1 MKLQY
6 LAVIFVVIILPIS
19 MVMSSYIQNQIDTIT
34 LQTLYKTKLDNST
47 YDALKAFQINS
58 VNNKYSSVSNSKI
71 RDIEA
76 SINTFYNS
84 MKTSMTS
91 SKEDV
96 QSFIPAIL
104 FTLYDGYYIYSSYDN
119 IVQVE
124 KAQDETTIE
133 TIKTEST
140 RNYQYG
146 LRPYIYYSCKY
157 NINGKTII
165 INYTLDNEITVYGDF
180 GNGYETKSGYLID
193 PTKVTEINDS
203 NKTLKYDG
211 ILVEPETLKEHL
223 ITVND
228 DGTPPTEG
236 EYAYIVY
243 NNKKVYKETT
253 KNGNNNSMQ
262 YFWYDNYKKTYLI
275 GEKENLE
282 KYIQQ
287 NGVTFKSIS
296 AYEYY
301 KSAKEFSEWV
311 NNNLGNIT
319 QKDVIKTDSNGNST
333 IGNDTN
339 YLSENTGNSKIFAT
353 SGKSDNDPM
362 LSNSIFNNHR
372 IAIIRKS
379 IETNLTT
386 AIANYNIQSGSN
398 YEYVMP
404 VINDADWYKIVNNV
418 SIASFMQG
426 IPIGQKY
433 FNNYSVITNTKNEEV
448 INSQSMYILER
459 NDGGDL
465 EYHQVGCEK
474 LLEKVRNAK
483 KDGSIERGQFT
494 MTAYTDLS
502 FLRQTVK
509 VSETKLE
516 YFYPHGVD
524 NSNISGSANFKYL
537 TGCYNCIVNSNSDY
551 DIDGIIKGEIKDYLT
566 EKTLYNKN
574 NFELEAVRKT
584 YLTGLARERYDLYK
598 SNFDLR

>member
-58 VNNKYSSVSNSKI
+58 VNNKYSSISNSKI

-84 MKTSMTS
+84 MKTSMVS

-96 QSFIPAIL
+96 QTFIPAIL

-119 IVQVE
+119 IVSVE
-124 KAQDETTIE
+124 KNEDETVKEIT
-133 TIKTEST
+133 TKNDK
-140 RNYQYG
+140 NYQYG

-157 NINGKTII
+157 KLNGRTII
-165 INYTLDNEITVYGDF
+165 VNYTLDNEITIYGDF

-193 PTKVTEINDS
+193 PSKVTEINDS

-211 ILVEPETLKEHL
+211 ILIEPETLKEHL

-311 NNNLGNIT
+311 NENLGSIK
-319 QKDVIKTDSNGNST
+319 QKDVIKTDSSGNAT

-339 YLSENTGNSKIFAT
+339 YLAENTGNSSIFAT
-353 SGKSDNDPM
+353 SGNSKNDPM
-362 LSNSIFNNHR
+362 LSDSTFNNHR
-372 IAIIRKS
+372 IAVIRKS

-386 AIANYNIQSGSN
+386 AIANYNTQSGSN

>member
-6 LAVIFVVIILPIS
+6 LAVIFVIIILPIS

-58 VNNKYSSVSNSKI
+58 VNNKYSSISNSKI

-84 MKTSMTS
+84 MKTSMVS

-96 QSFIPAIL
+96 QTFIPAIL

-124 KAQDETTIE
+124 KAEDETIE
-133 TIKTEST
+133 KITTESS

-157 NINGKTII
+157 NLNGKTII
-165 INYTLDNEITVYGDF
+165 VNYTLDNEITVYGDF

-211 ILVEPETLKEHL
+211 ILVEPEVLTEHL
-223 ITVND
+223 ITVNND
-228 DGTPPTEG
+228 ETTTEG
-236 EYAYIVY
+236 DYSYIIY
-243 NNKKVYKETT
+243 NNKKVYKETIR
-253 KNGNNNSMQ
+253 NGNTDNMQ
-262 YFWYDNYKKTYLI
+262 YFWYDNYKKTYLA
-275 GEKENLE
+275 GEQVNLE
-282 KYIQQ
+282 KYIK
-287 NGVTFKSIS
+287 NNNVGFKSIS

-386 AIANYNIQSGSN
+386 AIANYNTQSGSN

-404 VINDADWYKIVNNV
+404 VINDVDWYKIVNNV
-418 SIASFMQG
+418 SIAAFMQG

-448 INSQSMYILER
+448 INSQSIYILEQT
-459 NDGGDL
+459 NGSDL
-465 EYHQVGCEK
+465 EYHQIGCEK
-474 LLEKVRNAK
+474 LLEKVKKAK
-483 KDGSIERGQFT
+483 ADGTLDRKQFT

-537 TGCYNCIVNSNSDY
+537 TGCYNCIVNSNADY
-551 DIDGIIKGEIKDYLT
+551 NIDGIIKGEIKDYLT
-566 EKTLYNKN
+566 GKTLYNKN

>member
-211 ILVEPETLKEHL
+211 ILVEPEVLTEHL
-223 ITVND
+223 ITVNND
-228 DGTPPTEG
+228 ETTTEG
-236 EYAYIVY
+236 DYSYIIY
-243 NNKKVYKETT
+243 NNKKVYKETIR
-253 KNGNNNSMQ
+253 NGNTDNMQ
-262 YFWYDNYKKTYLI
+262 YFWYDNYKKTYLA
-275 GEKENLE
+275 GEQVNLE
-282 KYIQQ
+282 KYIK
-287 NGVTFKSIS
+287 NNNVGFKSIS

-386 AIANYNIQSGSN
+386 AIANYNTQSGSN

-404 VINDADWYKIVNNV
+404 VINDVDWYKIVNNV
-418 SIASFMQG
+418 SIAAFMQG

-448 INSQSMYILER
+448 INSQSIYILEQT
-459 NDGGDL
+459 NGSDL
-465 EYHQVGCEK
+465 EYHQIGCEK
-474 LLEKVRNAK
+474 LLEKVKKAK
-483 KDGSIERGQFT
+483 ADGTLDRKQFT

-509 VSETKLE
+509 VSETQVK

-524 NSNISGSANFKYL
+524 NSNISGSNNYRYL
-537 TGCYNCIVNSNSDY
+537 TGCYNCIVNSNSNF
-551 DIDGIIKGEIKDYLT
+551 DIDEIIKGEVKDYLT
-566 EKTLYNKN
+566 GKTVYNEN
-574 NFELEAVRKT
+574 DLEEIRKT

>member
-6 LAVIFVVIILPIS
+6 LAVIFVIIILPIS

-58 VNNKYSSVSNSKI
+58 VNNKYSSISNSKI

-84 MKTSMTS
+84 MKTSMVS

-96 QSFIPAIL
+96 QTFIPAIL

-124 KAQDETTIE
+124 KAEDETIE
-133 TIKTEST
+133 KITTESN

-157 NINGKTII
+157 NLNGKTII
-165 INYTLDNEITVYGDF
+165 VNYTLDNEITVYGDF

-193 PTKVTEINDS
+193 PSKVTEINDS

-211 ILVEPETLKEHL
+211 ILIEPETLKEHL

-311 NNNLGNIT
+311 NENLGSIK
-319 QKDVIKTDSNGNST
+319 QKDVIKTDSSGNAT

-339 YLSENTGNSKIFAT
+339 YLAENTGNSSIFAT
-353 SGKSDNDPM
+353 SGNSKNDPM
-362 LSNSIFNNHR
+362 LSDSTFNNHR
-372 IAIIRKS
+372 IAVIRKS

-386 AIANYNIQSGSN
+386 AIANYNTQSGSN

-404 VINDADWYKIVNNV
+404 VINDADWYKIANNV

-459 NDGGDL
+459 TDGGDL

-483 KDGSIERGQFT
+483 ENGSIKRGQFT

-509 VSETKLE
+509 VSETQLQ

-524 NSNISGSANFKYL
+524 NSNIYGSANFKYL
-537 TGCYNCIVNSNSDY
+537 TGCYNCIVNSNADY
-551 DIDGIIKGEIKDYLT
+551 NIDGIIKGEIKDYLT
-566 EKTLYNKN
+566 GKTLYNKN

>member
-1 MKLQY
+1 MLRKK
-6 LAVIFVVIILPIS
+6 
-19 MVMSSYIQNQIDTIT
+19 M
-34 LQTLYKTKLDNST
+34 
-47 YDALKAFQINS
+47 
-58 VNNKYSSVSNSKI
+58 I
-71 RDIEA
+71 RDIKQNLSQFITIFLMVFIGVMVYSGIESYMEGMKQTA
-76 SINTFYNS
+76 NNFYTQNNLQDLNVMGS
-84 MKTSMTS
+84 L
-91 SKEDV
+91 SKE
-96 QSFIPAIL
+96 
-104 FTLYDGYYIYSSYDN
+104 N
-119 IVQVE
+119 
-124 KAQDETTIE
+124 IE
-133 TIKTEST
+133 TIKQIDNVKNAEGKLNVSTVLDDNNDITLSMNFIES
-140 RNYQYG
+140 NEISKF
-146 LRPYIYYSCKY
+146 YI
-157 NINGKTII
+157 IEGKEFDANTKGVW
-165 INYTLDNEITVYGDF
+165 LDNFFAQENNLKIGD
-180 GNGYETKSGYLID
+180 
-193 PTKVTEINDS
+193 
-203 NKTLKYDG
+203 TLKIKYDG
-211 ILVEPETLKEHL
+211 YVFEEEVVGFINVPDHLYDVKDESQLYPDHKTFGFAYASTKE
-223 ITVND
+223 
-228 DGTPPTEG
+228 
-236 EYAYIVY
+236 
-243 NNKKVYKETT
+243 
-253 KNGNNNSMQ
+253 
-262 YFWYDNYKKTYLI
+262 
-275 GEKENLE
+275 LE
-282 KYIQQ
+282 KYIK
-287 NGVTFKSIS
+287 NNNVGFKSIS

-386 AIANYNIQSGSN
+386 AIANYNTQSGSN

-404 VINDADWYKIVNNV
+404 VINDVDWYKIVNNV
-418 SIASFMQG
+418 SIAAFMQG

-448 INSQSMYILER
+448 INSQSIYILEQT
-459 NDGGDL
+459 NGSDL
-465 EYHQVGCEK
+465 EYHQIGCEK
-474 LLEKVRNAK
+474 LLEKVKKAK
-483 KDGSIERGQFT
+483 ADGTLDRKQFT

-537 TGCYNCIVNSNSDY
+537 TGCYNCIVNSNADY
-551 DIDGIIKGEIKDYLT
+551 NIDGIIKGEIKDYLT
-566 EKTLYNKN
+566 GKTLYNKN

>member
-211 ILVEPETLKEHL
+211 ILVEPEVLTEHL
-223 ITVND
+223 ITVNND
-228 DGTPPTEG
+228 DTTTEG
-236 EYAYIVY
+236 DYSYIIY
-243 NNKKVYKETT
+243 NNKKVYKETIR
-253 KNGNNNSMQ
+253 NGNTDNMQ
-262 YFWYDNYKKTYLI
+262 YFWYDNYKKTYLA
-275 GEKENLE
+275 GEQVNLE
-282 KYIQQ
+282 KYIK
-287 NGVTFKSIS
+287 NNNVGFKSIS

-311 NNNLGNIT
+311 NDKLGNIT
-319 QKDVIKTDSNGNST
+319 QRDVIKIDGSGNNT

-339 YLSENTGNSKIFAT
+339 YLSENTGNLRIFET
-353 SGKSDNDPM
+353 KGKNENDPM
-362 LSNSIFNNHR
+362 LSDSTFNNHR